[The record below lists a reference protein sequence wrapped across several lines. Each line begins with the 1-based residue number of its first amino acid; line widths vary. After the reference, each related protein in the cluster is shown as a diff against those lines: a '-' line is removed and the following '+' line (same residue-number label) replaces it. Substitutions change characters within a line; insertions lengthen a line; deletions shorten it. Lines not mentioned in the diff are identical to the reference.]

1 MMQLIAVAAGGA
13 IGAVCRYSVGLLT
26 ANLTFPWGT
35 MIVNIAGSFLMGL
48 LMAAFAQ
55 VWDASQ
61 ATRLFLTVGILGGF
75 TTFSAFSLDSI
86 LLLEKGQTLAAVFYI
101 VASVILS
108 LGALALGMMLIRMIQ
123 A

>member
-13 IGAVCRYSVGLLT
+13 IGAVCRYSVGLLA
-26 ANLTFPWGT
+26 ANLVFPWGT